1 LPERRRCVF
10 FLTSLTL
17 LFASLQAQEFN
28 AGILFGSNTTQ
39 FSSTNVDSGNVSS
52 EAGEGWQVAL
62 LMEYFE
68 NSYFALQT
76 GLRLSQTSAAI
87 SHTFSDSIA
96 RSDFESLFLYV
107 PIAMR
112 IASRTNPEV
121 YVTVFGAGGVQLS
134 GRVRGQQQL
143 IDLPPAAFEFGGSG
157 GINYQWGKSIFLS
170 RPPIISALQITL
182 TPRAQCA
189 CTRGK
194 SPLMWA
200 FSGNCRRVVPQLT
213 LGKYPFRTY
222 FHNHYP

>member
-87 SHTFSDSIA
+87 SQTFSDSLA

-157 GINYQWGKSIFLS
+157 GINYQWGKSIFFVEAAYHLGLANYADHEGTMRLYTRQIAFNVGVFWQLS
-170 RPPIISALQITL
+170 AGSAS
-182 TPRAQCA
+182 AYA
-189 CTRGK
+189 
-194 SPLMWA
+194 W
-200 FSGNCRRVVPQLT
+200 
-213 LGKYPFRTY
+213 
-222 FHNHYP
+222 